1 MQLTNNKPI
10 WFRGQLILKLILI
23 LVGFGLLT
31 PNLIAQTTGKITGT
45 VVDSETGEAMI
56 GANVYID
63 GTTLGAATDLDGK
76 YLIEGI
82 MPGEYNLI
90 FSTIGY
96 SKSTITGIKVKAGD
110 IVKLDFAMQLESIE
124 TEEVVISAQA
134 ALDSDA
140 GMLINRQKSLSV
152 SDAISAEQI
161 SKSGAG
167 DAADAVKK
175 VVGATV
181 VGGKYVYIR
190 GLGERYSS
198 TQLNGAELPSS
209 DPNKKAFQLDLLPT
223 NLLDNIITLKTFT
236 PDKPGNFSGGIVDV
250 GTKNFPTSFILKLSS
265 GTSYNSQAT
274 FNDNYLT
281 FSGANGDFLGFNDG
295 TFDLPENL
303 DVENLSIPL
312 PQQARFNSEAAL
324 KLDEYSKSFN
334 NVMDFTRASAPVNQS
349 YSISVGDQIST
360 GENSSLGYLG
370 SLTYSR
376 NYSFYEDG
384 KVQRYIVA
392 DLEAD
397 ELNPQLLLNDQ
408 KSSSE
413 SNLGGLF
420 TVNYKF
426 SSHHQ
431 FGGNIFYSRS
441 GIAETRF
448 QEGTWPQEFGLG
460 EDTPM
465 YFNRVLSYSD
475 RDILSY
481 QIRGEHNL
489 TWLLNTTVD
498 WNTSISNTTQIEP
511 DRRLISSSI
520 QQFSDG
526 QKNYI
531 ITGSGFDDPSRYFRE
546 LEDKSNSYNLNFSIP
561 FSQWN
566 NKQGKLKFGA
576 SHQTITR
583 NFIEKSFS
591 YTVSNQLYN
600 LLDGSIVDLF
610 SLENLGISRID
621 TLSNG
626 NLRYNFANTINNNS
640 KAKNNYDGE
649 QDVTAFYGMVELPLI
664 NNIKFIGGLRYETT
678 DMKVTSKDP
687 VFPVGKI
694 SEKDLLHSLN
704 LIYEVAENMNLRL
717 ASTKTLARPNFR
729 EIAPYATKEF
739 INDVEL
745 QGNPNLKRTLIDN
758 YDIRLEWFARPGEII
773 AISGFYKN
781 LENPIELAF
790 AEGATRSNPIV
801 NYVNVGNA
809 IIYGVEFES
818 RFRLD
823 WFSESFSNFSIG
835 ANLSLVSSKV
845 DIDGAELAQRIA
857 IDENSPSTR
866 SLQGQSP
873 FIFNFDLSYENYET
887 GTLASLNF
895 NTFGERLSRVSA
907 NVTPDVYEQPAAQLD
922 FIFSQKLLE
931 YFKINLSVKNIMNS
945 NYREIYKYKGEEFV
959 YQEYKR
965 GISYAVG
972 LSYEL

>member
-1 MQLTNNKPI
+1 MQQTNNKPL
-10 WFRGQLILKLILI
+10 WFRGNFILKLILM
-23 LVGFGLLT
+23 LVGFGFLT
-31 PNLIAQTTGKITGT
+31 PKINAQTTGKITGT

-82 MPGEYNLI
+82 TPGEYNLI

-161 SKSGAG
+161 TKSGAG

-250 GTKNFPTSFILKLSS
+250 GTKNFPTSFLFKISS
-265 GTSYNSQAT
+265 GTSYNSQTT
-274 FNDNYLT
+274 FNDNFLT
-281 FSGANGDFLGFNDG
+281 FTGANGNFLGFNDG
-295 TFDLPENL
+295 AFDLPENL
-303 DVENLSIPL
+303 SGENISIPL
-312 PQQARFNSEAAL
+312 PQQARFDSEAAL

-334 NVMDFTRASAPVNQS
+334 NVMDFSRASAPVNQS

-360 GENSSLGYLG
+360 GDNSSLGYLG

-384 KVQRYIVA
+384 KVQRYIVS

-397 ELNPQLLLNDQ
+397 ELNPQLLLTDQ

-420 TVNYKF
+420 TMNYKF
-426 SSHHQ
+426 SSYHQ
-431 FGGNIFYSRS
+431 LGGNIFYSRS
-441 GIAETRF
+441 GIAETRY
-448 QEGTWPQEFGLG
+448 QAGSWPQEFGLDENG
-460 EDTPM
+460 PQ

-481 QIRGEHNL
+481 QLRGDHNL
-489 TWLLNTTVD
+489 TWLLNTSID
-498 WNTSISNTTQIEP
+498 WNVSISNTSQIEP
-511 DRRLISSSI
+511 DRRLISSSM
-520 QQFSDG
+520 QEFSDG
-526 QKNYI
+526 SKNYI
-531 ITGSGFDDPSRYFRE
+531 ITGSGFDDPSRYYRE
-546 LEDKSNSYNLNFSIP
+546 LEDKSNSYNLNFAIP

-566 NKQGKLKFGA
+566 NKQGKFKFGA
-576 SHQTITR
+576 SHQSLTR
-583 NFIEKSFS
+583 NFNEKVFTYS
-591 YTVSNQLYN
+591 VSNKLYN
-600 LLDGSIVDLF
+600 DLDGSIVDF
-610 SLENLGISRID
+610 FGNENLGILSID

-626 NLRYNFANTINNNS
+626 RLRYNFANTVSNAS
-640 KAKNNYDGE
+640 KDKNNYDGK
-649 QDVTAFYGMVELPLI
+649 QDVSAIYGMIELPLI
-664 NNIKFIGGLRYETT
+664 NSVKFIGGLRYETT
-678 DMKVTSKDP
+678 EMKVTSKDP
-687 VFPVGKI
+687 NFPEGKI
-694 SEKDLLHSLN
+694 SENDLLHSLN
-704 LIYEVAENMNLRL
+704 LIFELSDNMNLRL
-717 ASTKTLARPNFR
+717 AATKTLARPNFR

-739 INDVEL
+739 VNDVEL

-758 YDIRLEWFARPGEII
+758 YDIRWEWFSRPGEII
-773 AISGFYKN
+773 ALSGFYKE
-781 LENPIELAF
+781 LKDPIELAF

-801 NYVNVGNA
+801 NYVNVDKA
-809 IIYGVEFES
+809 KIYGVELES
-818 RFRLD
+818 RFRMD
-823 WFSESFSNFSIG
+823 WFTESLTNFSIG
-835 ANLSLVSSKV
+835 SNLSFVKSEV
-845 DIDGAELAQRIA
+845 DIDEAELAQRKA
-857 IDENSPSTR
+857 IDENSSSTR
-866 SLQGQSP
+866 VLQGQSP
-873 FIFNFDLSYENYET
+873 FIFNFDLSYDNYET

-922 FIFSQKLLE
+922 FIFSQEVLE
-931 YFKINLSVKNIMNS
+931 YFKIKLTVKNLLNS
-945 NYREIYKYKGEEFV
+945 KYREIYKYKGEEFV
-959 YQEYKR
+959 YQEYKW